1 MFINKRITTN
11 RNFFFAKPSYSLT
24 NIFHIFT
31 CSCYNYIALCC
42 LSQFLS
48 QL

>member
-11 RNFFFAKPSYSLT
+11 RNFVFAKPSYSLT

-31 CSCYNYIALCC
+31 CGRYNYITFCS